1 MSAAEK
7 RCYYEI
13 LGVSREASCDEVRK
27 AYKQAA
33 MRFHPDRN
41 PNDPTAEQK
50 FKEANEAFQVLSD
63 DQKRNIYD
71 QFGHAGLDGS
81 GIDFGAGMGDMF
93 AHMQDLFAEMF
104 SGGFGF
110 GGRERQR
117 GADLRVQSRLTLED
131 AAFGCKREV
140 SVQVPARCDDCG
152 GSGAAPG
159 TKPDACPMCRGTG
172 QVSSARGF
180 VMFTA
185 PCSRCSGRGAVIKTP
200 CKTCHAEG
208 VVQKAKKVNVTF
220 PPGIDSGQRLRVTGQ
235 GLPGANGPGDLYVEV
250 DVEDDPRF
258 ERDGCDVVTRVTV
271 PFSVAALG
279 GEVRVPCLEKKN
291 GDGEE
296 PTLPVTLPPGTQP
309 GHVIQMK
316 AKGLPRLDGRGRGSL
331 VVVVQVEVPK
341 DLSVR
346 ARELIDELH
355 TELTGGEVSRKRAAK
370 A

>member
-7 RCYYEI
+7 RCYYEV
-13 LGVSREASCDEVRK
+13 LGVTREASADELRK

-33 MRFHPDRN
+33 IRYHPDRN
-41 PNDPTAEQK
+41 PDDPSAESK

-63 DQKRNIYD
+63 DSKRRIYD
-71 QFGHAGLDGS
+71 QFGHAGLEGG
-81 GIDFGAGMGDMF
+81 GIDFGARTGDMF

-110 GGRERQR
+110 GGRQRQR
-117 GADLRVQSRLTLED
+117 GADLRVQARLTLED

-140 SVQVPARCDDCG
+140 SVRVPARCDDCR
-152 GSGAAPG
+152 GSGAAAG
-159 TKPDACPMCRGTG
+159 TKPETCSMCRGTG

-185 PCSRCSGRGAVIKTP
+185 PCSRCAGRGAVIKSP
-200 CKTCHAEG
+200 CKTCQGQGAVER
-208 VVQKAKKVNVTF
+208 AKKVNVTF
-220 PPGIDSGQRLRVTGQ
+220 PAGIDSGQRLRVTGQ
-235 GLPGANGPGDLYVEV
+235 GLPGAHGPGDLYVEV

-258 ERDGCDVVTRVTV
+258 ERDGCDVVTKVTV
-271 PFSVAALG
+271 PFAVAALG

-291 GDGEE
+291 GSED
-296 PTLPVTLPPGTQP
+296 PTLPVELSPGTQP

-316 AKGLPRLDGRGRGSL
+316 GKGLPRLDGRGRGSL

-341 DLSVR
+341 ELSPR
-346 ARELIDELH
+346 ARELIDELQ
-355 TELTGGEVSRKRAAK
+355 TELAGGEISRKRAAK